1 MGASLSATPRL
12 ASVDALRGV
21 TVAAMLLVNFPGDA
35 EHVFGPLRHADWNGI
50 TAADVIFPTFLFI
63 SGVSIS
69 LAPVATASTR
79 GELAQASRKI
89 LVRAARIIG
98 LALFCALLVFF
109 LSGQSSFRVWGV
121 LQRIGLCYAAAAI
134 ISIYFKPKTQWGIAA
149 FILIAYAALLH
160 FGGGTSP
167 LGNPVD
173 RVDTAL
179 LGSMLY
185 HYDPATGHG
194 HDPEG
199 LLSTFP
205 AIATT
210 IIGVRAGEWLK
221 QGRLNILTAFG
232 FGALAAGYAWSLLLP
247 LNKNLWT
254 PSFVI
259 LVAGISTLALAM
271 AHYLVDQ
278 RGLPPLGR
286 DFGRNAI
293 VAYVGSGILA
303 VTLLGLGVWPMYHQA
318 FARLAPIAGAGAASL
333 LFSISYVAVWALIVH
348 VMGKLGWRVR
358 L

>member
-1 MGASLSATPRL
+1 
-12 ASVDALRGV
+12 
-21 TVAAMLLVNFPGDA
+21 
-35 EHVFGPLRHADWNGI
+35 
-50 TAADVIFPTFLFI
+50 
-63 SGVSIS
+63 
-69 LAPVATASTR
+69 
-79 GELAQASRKI
+79 
-89 LVRAARIIG
+89 
-98 LALFCALLVFF
+98 
-109 LSGQSSFRVWGV
+109 
-121 LQRIGLCYAAAAI
+121 
-134 ISIYFKPKTQWGIAA
+134 
-149 FILIAYAALLH
+149 
-160 FGGGTSP
+160 
-167 LGNPVD
+167 
-173 RVDTAL
+173 
-179 LGSMLY
+179 MLY